1 MNCHTCKS
9 MFFCKKKLNA
19 IGLTWIST
27 AKREEAATAR
37 KAFVSS
43 EGDHITLLKV
53 YRAFKTSK
61 NEKDFCQHHY
71 VHHRHMQFVLEIR
84 KQLMDLCRKNNV
96 KVQSA
101 PQGDGAAAVRRALSR
116 GLYTNVAKL
125 TREGH
130 YVTLDSRQ
138 QVRIHPSS
146 VMFQSKPELV
156 IFTELLSTQ
165 KSWIRDLSLVDSI
178 WLMQDQPEY
187 FRKHRIVQMS
197 N

>member
-1 MNCHTCKS
+1 MS
-9 MFFCKKKLNA
+9 FP
-19 IGLTWIST
+19 
-27 AKREEAATAR
+27 KRKEKIIELVAR
-37 KAFVSS
+37 PA
-43 EGDHITLLKV
+43 
-53 YRAFKTSK
+53 
-61 NEKDFCQHHY
+61 
-71 VHHRHMQFVLEIR
+71 
-84 KQLMDLCRKNNV
+84 
-96 KVQSA
+96 A
-101 PQGDGAAAVRRALSR
+101 PQGDGAEAVRRALSR

-178 WLMQDQPEY
+178 CLMQDQPEY